1 MRDEKSSWEYE
12 GCREEDGANPHGYR
26 ACHLTCNTCITPD
39 DSGRCIDCELVT
51 HCSEALNRIKNSE
64 VERGHYFQGQLTGE
78 ESLYHVLR
86 FVNVHQNRVREIGRQ
101 KYVKLLEDEPTGP
114 QP

>member
-1 MRDEKSSWEYE
+1 MRNEEPSWEHQ
-12 GCREEDGANPHGYR
+12 GCRGENEVNLHGKR

-39 DSGRCIDCELVT
+39 ESERCIDCELVT
-51 HCSEALNRIKNSE
+51 HCREALDRIKNSE

-101 KYVKLLEDEPTGP
+101 KYVKLLEDETAGS
-114 QP
+114 QR